1 MGIDEISNLEFNM
14 AGFVTGRNIL
24 YKSLYQLQTGEI
36 ILHEK
41 TSRRVRMERYYRFFS
56 DRLRKGKEDDLI
68 EELDAITNKIF
79 SRVIREANGG
89 EIWVPLS
96 GGLDSRLVLCKLKQL
111 GYRDVYAF
119 SYGPVFNH

>member
-1 MGIDEISNLEFNM
+1 
-14 AGFVTGRNIL
+14 
-24 YKSLYQLQTGEI
+24 
-36 ILHEK
+36 
-41 TSRRVRMERYYRFFS
+41 MERYYRFFS

-89 EIWVPLS
+89 DIWVPLS

>member
-89 EIWVPLS
+89 DIWVPLS